1 METAPRRT
9 VDRARR
15 YLGNGGMF
23 ELLMKLRFVRRQA
36 RRLEKKRIR
45 KQIRES
51 ADAEEAFRLIYK
63 SNYWGS
69 AESIS
74 GNGSTLASTEVFRAE
89 FEPLLHSRRV
99 ATLFDAPCG
108 DFNWMKQV
116 KFPSGMKYI
125 GADIVGELIDSL
137 NCTYR
142 GDPSKTFLV
151 MDIINEDHPKSDL
164 WLCRDGLFHFSYA
177 DIFRTFERF
186 LRSGTPYCLLTTHPY
201 ISHNVD
207 IKTGLHR
214 EINLLEPPF
223 RLPKP
228 EVALHDAPQ
237 GESERV
243 QGLWRND
250 DIAEAVRRARA
261 SAPL

>member
-1 METAPRRT
+1 
-9 VDRARR
+9 
-15 YLGNGGMF
+15 MF
-23 ELLMKLRFVRRQA
+23 DLLMNIRFVRRQA

-45 KQIRES
+45 KQIRD
-51 ADAEEAFRLIYK
+51 AVDAEEAFCLIYK

-74 GNGSTLASTEVFRAE
+74 GNGSTLASTEVFRAA
-89 FEPLLHSRRV
+89 FEPLLHSMSV

-108 DFNWMKQV
+108 DFHWMKRV
-116 KFPSGMKYI
+116 RFPHGMKYI

-137 NCTYR
+137 NRAHR
-142 GDPSKTFLV
+142 GDAGKTFLV

-164 WLCRDGLFHFSYA
+164 WLCRDGLFHFSFA
-177 DIFRTFERF
+177 DIFKTLERF
-186 LRSGTPYCLLTTHPY
+186 VSSGTPHCLLTTHPH

-228 EVALHDAPQ
+228 DIALRDAPQ
-237 GESERV
+237 GECERV
-243 QGLWRND
+243 QGLWRNEE
-250 DIAEAVRRARA
+250 IAEAVRRARA